1 MGKNK
6 KIELPEKNGWYWIR
20 MKGYNIGTPCW
31 FSKDIDDED
40 DSYFLAG
47 GMGDSSSAGIFI
59 DDIETIGPEIIEP
72 EF

>member
-40 DSYFLAG
+40 DAVE
-47 GMGDSSSAGIFI
+47 SSELDNRS
-59 DDIETIGPEIIEP
+59 GP
-72 EF
+72 